1 MKKLS
6 FILSFVFVASLFF
19 TSCEGDNA
27 KPEEQNIVPET
38 LTVDIPSSLS
48 SASTVKSTTG
58 DIPEGNELY
67 EHMRTFIHAG
77 DEAAQIVEAIITTIR
92 TYNLSAEMSFSYD
105 SDDDGRSKNV
115 VITANSEF
123 EGTTWD
129 WQMNIT
135 DADSEGND
143 DGGMAMQIFWN
154 TGTVKGISII
164 KPYNLD
170 RNTEQMFTHAMFR
183 IDYSEAGENGYEQEM
198 TVYISDISLPE
209 ASVEPYAMQTMK
221 MTVGKKGNVVEVYG
235 NTNHPNASI
244 GMNTRGV
251 NWAFVAAGTVDTDL
265 GVAEVGL
272 PPSDLDV
279 RNRETILGTYSLYNV
294 LEAEVLKWYP
304 DATPNLLAIYLQN
317 ATAPAYFNANGFV
330 AAGTAPNF
338 DYGDL
343 DQAIEQLVPYMPLEV
358 SNLKLEFKA
367 NVTVK

>member
-6 FILSFVFVASLFF
+6 FILSFVFAASFFF

-27 KPEEQNIVPET
+27 KPEDQNIVPET

-48 SASTVKSTTG
+48 SASTVKSTNG

-92 TYNLSAEMSFSYD
+92 TYNLSAEMSFSYQ

-115 VITANSEF
+115 VITANQEF

-170 RNTEQMFTHAMFR
+170 RNTEQMFTRAMFR

-198 TVYISDISLPE
+198 TVYISDITLPD
-209 ASVEPYAMQTMK
+209 ASVEP
-221 MTVGKKGNVVEVYG
+221 
-235 NTNHPNASI
+235 
-244 GMNTRGV
+244 
-251 NWAFVAAGTVDTDL
+251 
-265 GVAEVGL
+265 
-272 PPSDLDV
+272 
-279 RNRETILGTYSLYNV
+279 
-294 LEAEVLKWYP
+294 
-304 DATPNLLAIYLQN
+304 
-317 ATAPAYFNANGFV
+317 
-330 AAGTAPNF
+330 
-338 DYGDL
+338 
-343 DQAIEQLVPYMPLEV
+343 
-358 SNLKLEFKA
+358 
-367 NVTVK
+367 